1 MKDTLNRLSQVRI
14 LVMGDL
20 MLDHY
25 QWGDAERIS
34 PEAPVPV
41 VKVRGEEF
49 RLGGAANV
57 VNNLAAL
64 GCRLGVCGLVGND
77 ESGGRLREMLAA
89 LGAATNG
96 VLVDDGRP
104 TTVKMR
110 VMAQNQQLL
119 RCDWESTAP
128 ANSAL
133 LERISA
139 FLSLSLREYD
149 GVILSDYGKGL
160 FTDAVASHLIAA
172 CHDAGIMVVADPKG
186 RDFSRYHGVAC
197 LTPNS
202 AEAAAAAEI
211 SIESGEDALAAAERL
226 SARLGAERI
235 CVTRG
240 AEGVLA
246 YSATEGHRFLPAKAR
261 EVYDVTGAGDTFI
274 GVLGALIIGGA
285 PFFESAEL
293 ANLAAAIVVGKV
305 GTATATIPEMLNF
318 VGEAR
323 KVFTAGEIGPLAR
336 SLREQGLRVAF
347 TNGCF
352 DLLHA
357 GHIQYLRASREQ
369 GDVLIVGLNSDAS
382 VRRLKGEGRP
392 VIGEE
397 DRAHLLAAL
406 GFVDYV
412 VIFEEDTPL
421 EMIRA
426 IQPQVLTKGED
437 YTVEAVVGHDLVGQ
451 WGGEVALIPLKENR
465 STSGIIGKIVA
476 GQET

>member
-1 MKDTLNRLSQVRI
+1 MKDTLNRLSQLRI

-41 VKVRGEEF
+41 VKVRGEES

-57 VNNLAAL
+57 VHNLAAL
-64 GCRLGVCGLVGND
+64 GCRVGVCGLVGSD
-77 ESGGRLREMLAA
+77 ESGGRLREMLET
-89 LGAATNG
+89 LGAAING
-96 VLVDDGRP
+96 VLVDDSRP

-128 ANSAL
+128 VDSAL

-172 CHDAGIMVVADPKG
+172 CHDAGIMVVVDPKG
-186 RDFSRYHGVAC
+186 REFSRYHGAAC

-202 AEAAAAAEI
+202 AEAAAAAEVP
-211 SIESGEDALAAAERL
+211 IETGENALAAAERL
-226 SARLGAERI
+226 SAQLGTERI

-246 YSATEGHRFLPAKAR
+246 YSRTEGHRFLPAKAR

-274 GVLGALIIGGA
+274 SVLGALIIGGT

-318 VGEAR
+318 MGEAR
-323 KVFTAGEIGPLAR
+323 KVFAPEEIGPLAR

-357 GHIQYLRASREQ
+357 GHIQYLRDSRER

-397 DRAHLLAAL
+397 DRAHLLTAL
-406 GFVDYV
+406 AFVDYV

-426 IQPQVLTKGED
+426 IQPHVLTKGED

-465 STSGIIGKIVA
+465 STSAIIDKIVA
-476 GQET
+476 ERE